1 MVSSLFES
9 IRVIR
14 GLCKCL
20 RVGVLI
26 ATLVLLTNTFVAI
39 GWLRPIVVAG
49 DSMAPMLRAGQRVL
63 VRRWRAP
70 QRWDVVV
77 LQSPTG
83 EDELLVKRIV
93 GLPGERITLLAGGVW
108 IDGRRVLPGNNSPA
122 AGVYYGAFGSP
133 EWLLGT
139 DEWFVTG
146 DNQIASI
153 DSRNWA
159 APAGLPSRL
168 ILGVV
173 TDSAS
178 GRRPDPVK

>member
-1 MVSSLFES
+1 MRSFAS

-14 GLCKCL
+14 GLSNVL
-20 RVGVLI
+20 RLGVLF

-49 DSMAPMLRAGQRVL
+49 DSMAPTLQAGQRVL
-63 VRRWRAP
+63 VRRWREP

-122 AGVYYGAFGSP
+122 ASVYYGAFGSP
-133 EWLLGT
+133 EWLLGP

-146 DNQIASI
+146 DNQLDSI

-159 APAGLPSRL
+159 APAGVPSRL
-168 ILGVV
+168 VVGVV
-173 TDSAS
+173 AGPNSQ
-178 GRRPDPVK
+178 

>member
-1 MVSSLFES
+1 MKSFAS
-9 IRVIR
+9 IRDIR
-14 GLCKCL
+14 GLSKAL
-20 RVGVLI
+20 RLGVLLT
-26 ATLVLLTNTFVAI
+26 TLVLLTNTFVAI

-49 DSMAPMLRAGQRVL
+49 DSMAPTLRAGQRVL

-93 GLPGERITLLAGGVW
+93 GMPGERITLLAGGVW

-133 EWLLGT
+133 EWLLGP

-146 DNQIASI
+146 DNQLASI

-168 ILGVV
+168 IVGVV

-178 GRRPDPVK
+178 ESRPDPVK

>member
-1 MVSSLFES
+1 MRTL
-9 IRVIR
+9 
-14 GLCKCL
+14 L
-20 RVGVLI
+20 RTAVLLV
-26 ATLVLLTNTFVAI
+26 TLVLLTNTFVAI

-49 DSMAPMLRAGQRVL
+49 DSMAPTLQAGQRVL

-77 LQSPTG
+77 LRSPTG

-108 IDGRRVLPGNNSPA
+108 IEGRRVLPGNNCPA
-122 AGVYYGAFGSP
+122 ASVYYGAFGSP
-133 EWLLGT
+133 EWSLGP

-146 DNQIASI
+146 DNQLDSI

-159 APAGLPSRL
+159 APAGVPSRL
-168 ILGVV
+168 VVGVV
-173 TDSAS
+173 A
-178 GRRPDPVK
+178 GRN